1 MHAFLSLSFSNFHKI
16 EYSFMFCFEC
26 VCVYQMSLFRMPKSV
41 ARRLEKLQRDFL
53 WGGRNLERKAHLVK
67 WEVVCGDK
75 EKGGLGIRK
84 LTLLIKALLGKWIWR
99 FACDYLEASAYGE
112 VWVRGFWM
120 EDKKGCGCVWSGGLE
135 GDFEGSWMVLGK
147 IGV

>member
-67 WEVVCGDK
+67 WEVVCGNK

-84 LTLLIKALLGKWIWR
+84 LTLLNKALLGKWIWR
-99 FACDYLEASAYGE
+99 FACDKEALGSKCLWRSMDMRISVGGQKRL
-112 VWVRGFWM
+112 WVRLEWGF
-120 EDKKGCGCVWSGGLE
+120 GRR
-135 GDFEGSWMVLGK
+135 F
-147 IGV
+147 